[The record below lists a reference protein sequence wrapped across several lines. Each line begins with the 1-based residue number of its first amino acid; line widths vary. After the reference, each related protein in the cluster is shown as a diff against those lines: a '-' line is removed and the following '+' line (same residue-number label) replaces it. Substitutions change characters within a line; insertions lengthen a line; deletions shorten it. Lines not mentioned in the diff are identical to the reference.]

1 MFRSRAILS
10 NISLLTENWEPMKP
24 STNRKGVT
32 LFISG
37 IETPQDR
44 MRLENKFE
52 LIPGELGIKYLNV
65 DDKKY
70 YENQIFLNEK
80 LQHERLVIEW
90 KHDELEDISDINN
103 PLFKTFI
110 ALRLLKEGPVFIK
123 YLYTI
128 NEDKA
133 LLVKH
138 SNFIVPNAYM
148 DYHQIYDYKLKEEE
162 NQSFKQIFK
171 LLNKEKKLDDNIDLG
186 LDRFQSTYFPK
197 PARDVLL
204 DIMIA
209 FEALFLTGYRG
220 SNKGQTLAI
229 ACSKLLGKTRSE
241 RKAIK
246 ETLSKF
252 YKIRNYIV
260 HGSSYNG
267 DEIEENFYTLRN
279 YLRRSIIILL
289 R

>member
-10 NISLLTENWEPMKP
+10 NISLLTENLEPAKP
-24 STNRKGVT
+24 SINRKGIT
-32 LFISG
+32 IFIRG

-44 MRLENKFE
+44 TRLEIKFE
-52 LIPGELGIKYLNV
+52 LIPGELGIKYLND

-70 YENQIFLNEK
+70 YENRYLRNEK

-90 KHDELEDISDINN
+90 KHDKLEDISDINN

-110 ALRLLKEGPVFIK
+110 ALRLFKEGPVFIN

-128 NEDKA
+128 NEDRA

-138 SNFIVPNAYM
+138 SNFVVPDAYM
-148 DYHQIYDYKLKEEE
+148 DYHQIYDYELKEEE
-162 NQSFKQIFK
+162 SQSFQQLFN

-209 FEALFLTGYRG
+209 FEALFLTDYRG

-229 ACSKLLGKTRSE
+229 ACSMLLGKTRVE
-241 RKAIK
+241 RKTIQ

-252 YKIRNYIV
+252 YKIRNDIV
-260 HGSSYNG
+260 HGSNYNR
-267 DEIEENFYTLRN
+267 DEIKENFYTLRN
-279 YLRRSIIILL
+279 YLRRSIITLL